1 MVGERDVKSFFLLNF
16 LLERILDV
24 AVGVERDQDD
34 EEDPEE
40 EEKEAG

>member
-1 MVGERDVKSFFLLNF
+1 MRCEQFPPDI

-24 AVGVERDQDD
+24 SVGVERDQHH

-40 EEKEAG
+40 DEEEGGGVF